1 MAGIFKAYDVRG
13 IYPKELD
20 EETARRIGFAIARSL
35 GARRLVAGRDMRLSA
50 PSMHAA
56 AIDGARRAGA
66 DVIDIGLA
74 STPMAYFAIGSLG
87 TDGGFQVTASHNP
100 PEYVGFKVCRRDAV
114 PVGGESG
121 LAEVEA
127 EVRSGRP
134 LPPAATGRVET
145 CDLLADFARHVLRF
159 AGEVRPFRVMIDA
172 GNGMGGHTL
181 PPILEGLPVKT
192 TRLFFEP
199 DGRFPNHEADPLKDE
214 NLAPVSEAVRRE
226 RADLGVAFDGDADR
240 CIFVDEHGERVGS
253 DLVTALIARDLLRT
267 WKGPIVYDLRSSR
280 VVPETILAGGG
291 TPVRERVGHAFIK
304 ATMRRIGSRFGGE
317 LSGHFYFGDNW
328 TCDSGEIAF
337 VRMLTLLS
345 AEGRPF
351 SEVLR
356 PLRRTVTSGEL
367 NFRVADKDAKLAEL
381 VAAFPDAETD
391 RLDGITV
398 QYRDWWCNVR
408 PSNTEPVLRLNLEA
422 SDRATFDR
430 ARERVLAILGKPL

>member
-1 MAGIFKAYDVRG
+1 MAGAFKAYDIRG
-13 IYPKELD
+13 VYPKDLD

-56 AIDGARRAGA
+56 AVEGARRAGA

-74 STPMAYFAIGSLG
+74 STPMTYFAIGSLG

-121 LAEVEA
+121 LAGIEA

-134 LPPAATGRVET
+134 LPPAATGRVESR
-145 CDLLADFARHVLRF
+145 DVLGDFARHVLRF
-159 AGEVRPFRVMIDA
+159 AGEVRPFRVVIDA
-172 GNGMGGHTL
+172 GNGMGGYTL
-181 PPILEGLPVKT
+181 PPILEQLPVRV

-199 DGRFPNHEADPLKDE
+199 DGSFPNHEADPLKDE
-214 NLAPVSEAVRRE
+214 NLAPVQEAVRRE

-240 CIFVDEHGERVGS
+240 CIFVDEQGGRVGC
-253 DLVTALIARDLLRT
+253 DLITALIARDLLRT

-280 VVPETILAGGG
+280 VVPETIRESGG

-304 ATMRRIGSRFGGE
+304 ATMRRTGSRFGGE

-328 TCDSGEIAF
+328 TCDSGEIAL

-367 NFRVADKDAKLAEL
+367 NFRVADKDAKLEEL
-381 VAAFPDAETD
+381 AAAFPDAEVD

-398 QYRDWWCNVR
+398 QYPDWWCNVR

-430 ARERVLAILGKPL
+430 ARARVLAMLGRPL